1 MLTERTL
8 QLINAELD
16 GELGPGEREEL
27 DALLEASADARAM
40 RAELQKLDN
49 LMDAVPSLTP
59 PPQLGERILDRLAL
73 PQRRFG
79 FDISGMFANFQPA
92 TAGLAFAAGLLATV
106 AVYEWAPSAHSPMS
120 TSGMV
125 GTMVAGQQIDAMTP
139 LDSYTI
145 SQPGMKGTLR
155 LVGSDKLLALEVD
168 VDSARS
174 SEIEII
180 LDDAGVVFGGIALG
194 AGGQGQKS
202 EVYEVSGG
210 TVRVV
215 NQGRQTFTLFLPI
228 SAREGSNGRHI
239 RFGISAEEAPGISG
253 VLRG

>member
-40 RAELQKLDN
+40 RAELQKLDK

-59 PPQLGERILDRLAL
+59 PPQLSERILDSLAL
-73 PQRRFG
+73 PRRRLNFNFAG
-79 FDISGMFANFQPA
+79 LFANFQPA

-106 AVYEWAPSAHSPMS
+106 ALYEWAPSAHAPVN

-125 GTMVAGQQIDAMTP
+125 GTMVAGQRIDSMTS

-145 SQPGMKGTLR
+145 SQPGMNGTLR
-155 LVGSDKLLALEVD
+155 LIGSDRLLALEVD
-168 VDSARS
+168 VESVRT
-174 SEIEII
+174 SEIEIN

-194 AGGQGQKS
+194 ADGQGQKT
-202 EVYEVSGG
+202 EFYEVSGG

-215 NQGRQTFTLFLPI
+215 NQGRQTFTIFLPI
-228 SAREGSNGRHI
+228 SAREGSDGRQI
-239 RFGISAEEAPGISG
+239 RFGISAEETPEING

>member
-40 RAELQKLDN
+40 RAELQKLEKM
-49 LMDAVPSLTP
+49 MDAVPSLTP
-59 PPQLGERILDRLAL
+59 PPQLSERILDRLAL
-73 PQRRFG
+73 PRRRFN
-79 FDISGMFANFQPA
+79 FDFTGMFASFQPA
-92 TAGLAFAAGLLATV
+92 TAGVAFAAGLLATV
-106 AVYEWAPSAHSPMS
+106 AVYEWAPSGHLPLN

-125 GTMVAGQQIDAMTP
+125 GTMVAGQQVDAMTS

-145 SQPGMKGTLR
+145 SRPGMKGTLR
-155 LVGSDKLLALEVD
+155 LIGGDKLLALEVD
-168 VDSARS
+168 VDSARP

-180 LDDAGVVFGGIALG
+180 LDEAGVVFGGIALG
-194 AGGQGQKS
+194 ADGQGQKS
-202 EVYEVSGG
+202 EFYEVSGG

-215 NQGRQTFTLFLPI
+215 NQGRQTFTIFLPI
-228 SAREGSNGRHI
+228 SAREGSNGRQI